1 MEYLSIRQISEKWG
15 ISIRRIQVLCAK
27 NRIPGATKIGSY
39 WAIPADAE
47 KPNDERIK
55 SGKYIKEKQS
65 MGQKETIVNLLNT
78 YGTMTQRALAEAIY
92 GDKNHGPNIYA
103 ALMGLVNSG
112 AVLRT
117 GSNPSYYSL
126 SGVDIIIQEKPVQTK
141 KGYRDVTG
149 DAITNETM
157 EEAESLVQGTDNYG
171 PENELITRCLQKFPM
186 NTDPDVVAMKVGL
199 IDITNSTHLSQHKS
213 KISMAELANIIAA
226 IPNIDDRIAA
236 GDPEVVNEIA
246 RSNGKINLF
255 SFASKYCCYHN
266 RNLYGRD
273 DYSILDTILKEY
285 LPRYF
290 DDVTK
295 GQIQKWQDSFNY
307 KAYNDY
313 ITRKLDEYC
322 ITVEHRKRKFDHFV
336 WYKNRQIGWCI

>member
-1 MEYLSIRQISEKWG
+1 MS
-15 ISIRRIQVLCAK
+15 
-27 NRIPGATKIGSY
+27 
-39 WAIPADAE
+39 
-47 KPNDERIK
+47 
-55 SGKYIKEKQS
+55 
-65 MGQKETIVNLLNT
+65 QKETIVNMLKTN
-78 YGTMTQRALAEAIY
+78 GTMTQGALAEAIY

-103 ALMGLVNSG
+103 TLIGLVKNG

-126 SGVDIIIQEKPVQTK
+126 SGTEIIIPEKSQKTT
-141 KGYRDVTG
+141 KGYRDVSG
-149 DAITNETM
+149 DIITNEAM
-157 EEAESLVQGTDNYG
+157 EEAEALVQGTDNYG
-171 PENELITRCLQKFPM
+171 PENELITRCLRKFPK
-186 NTDPDVVAMKVGL
+186 NTDPDIVAMKVGL

-213 KISMAELANIIAA
+213 KISMVELANIIAA
-226 IPNIDDRIAA
+226 IPYIDERIAD

-273 DYSILDTILKEY
+273 DYSILDTVLKEY

-290 DDVTK
+290 NDVTK
-295 GQIQKWQDSFNY
+295 VQIQKWQDNFNY

-336 WYKNRQIGWCI
+336 WYKNR

>member
-1 MEYLSIRQISEKWG
+1 MS
-15 ISIRRIQVLCAK
+15 
-27 NRIPGATKIGSY
+27 
-39 WAIPADAE
+39 
-47 KPNDERIK
+47 
-55 SGKYIKEKQS
+55 
-65 MGQKETIVNLLNT
+65 QKETIVNMLKTN
-78 YGTMTQRALAEAIY
+78 GTMTQGALAEAIY

-103 ALMGLVNSG
+103 TLIGLVKNG

-126 SGVDIIIQEKPVQTK
+126 SGTEIIIPEKSQKSTK
-141 KGYRDVTG
+141 RYRDVYG
-149 DAITNETM
+149 DIITNETM
-157 EEAESLVQGTDNYG
+157 EEAEALVQGTDNYG
-171 PENELITRCLQKFPM
+171 PENELITRCLRKFPK
-186 NTDPDVVAMKVGL
+186 NTDPDIVAMKVGL

-213 KISMAELANIIAA
+213 KISMVELANIIAA
-226 IPNIDDRIAA
+226 IPYIDERIAD

-273 DYSILDTILKEY
+273 DYSILDTVLKEY

-290 DDVTK
+290 DDITK

-313 ITRKLDEYC
+313 ITKKLDEC
-322 ITVEHRKRKFDHFV
+322 GITVNHRKRKFDHFV
-336 WYKNRQIGWCI
+336 WYKNR

>member
-1 MEYLSIRQISEKWG
+1 MS
-15 ISIRRIQVLCAK
+15 
-27 NRIPGATKIGSY
+27 
-39 WAIPADAE
+39 
-47 KPNDERIK
+47 
-55 SGKYIKEKQS
+55 
-65 MGQKETIVNLLNT
+65 QKETIVNLLKTN
-78 YGTMTQRALAEAIY
+78 GTMTQGALVEAIY
-92 GDKNHGPNIYA
+92 GYENHGPNIYA
-103 ALMGLVNSG
+103 TLIGLVKNG

-126 SGVDIIIQEKPVQTK
+126 SGTEIIIPEKSQKST
-141 KGYRDVTG
+141 KGYRDVSG
-149 DAITNETM
+149 DIITNEAM
-157 EEAESLVQGTDNYG
+157 EEAETLVQGTDNYG
-171 PENELITRCLQKFPM
+171 PENELITRCLRKFPK
-186 NTDPDVVAMKVGL
+186 NSDPDIVAMKVGL

-213 KISMAELANIIAA
+213 KISMVELANIIAA
-226 IPNIDDRIAA
+226 IPYIDERIAD

-273 DYSILDTILKEY
+273 DYSILDTVLKEY

-290 DDVTK
+290 DDITK

-313 ITRKLDEYC
+313 ITKKLDEC
-322 ITVEHRKRKFDHFV
+322 GITVNHRKRKFDHFV
-336 WYKNRQIGWCI
+336 WYKNR

>member
-1 MEYLSIRQISEKWG
+1 MS
-15 ISIRRIQVLCAK
+15 
-27 NRIPGATKIGSY
+27 
-39 WAIPADAE
+39 
-47 KPNDERIK
+47 
-55 SGKYIKEKQS
+55 
-65 MGQKETIVNLLNT
+65 QKETIVNMLKTN
-78 YGTMTQRALAEAIY
+78 GTMTQGALAEAIY

-103 ALMGLVNSG
+103 TLIGLVKNG

-126 SGVDIIIQEKPVQTK
+126 SGTEIIIPEKSQKST
-141 KGYRDVTG
+141 KGYRDVSS
-149 DAITNETM
+149 DIITNEAM
-157 EEAESLVQGTDNYG
+157 EEAETLVQGTDNYG
-171 PENELITRCLQKFPM
+171 PENELITRCLRKFPK
-186 NTDPDVVAMKVGL
+186 NTDPDIVAMKVGL

-213 KISMAELANIIAA
+213 KISMVELANIIAA
-226 IPNIDDRIAA
+226 IPYIDERIAD

-273 DYSILDTILKEY
+273 DYSILDTVLKEY

-290 DDVTK
+290 DDITK

-313 ITRKLDEYC
+313 ITKKLDEC
-322 ITVEHRKRKFDHFV
+322 GITVNHRKRKFDHFV
-336 WYKNRQIGWCI
+336 WYKNR

>member
-1 MEYLSIRQISEKWG
+1 MS
-15 ISIRRIQVLCAK
+15 
-27 NRIPGATKIGSY
+27 
-39 WAIPADAE
+39 
-47 KPNDERIK
+47 
-55 SGKYIKEKQS
+55 
-65 MGQKETIVNLLNT
+65 QKETIVNMLKTN
-78 YGTMTQRALAEAIY
+78 GTMTQGALAEAIY

-103 ALMGLVNSG
+103 TLIGLVKNG

-126 SGVDIIIQEKPVQTK
+126 SGTEIIIPEKSQKST
-141 KGYRDVTG
+141 KGYRDVSG
-149 DAITNETM
+149 DIITNEAI
-157 EEAESLVQGTDNYG
+157 EEAETLVQGTDNYG
-171 PENELITRCLQKFPM
+171 PENELITRCLRKFPK
-186 NTDPDVVAMKVGL
+186 NSDPDIVAMKVGL

-213 KISMAELANIIAA
+213 KISMVELANIIAA
-226 IPNIDDRIAA
+226 IPYIDERIAD

-273 DYSILDTILKEY
+273 DYSILDTVLKEY

-290 DDVTK
+290 DDITK

-313 ITRKLDEYC
+313 ITKKLDEC
-322 ITVEHRKRKFDHFV
+322 GITVNHRKRKFDHFV
-336 WYKNRQIGWCI
+336 WYKNR

>member
-1 MEYLSIRQISEKWG
+1 MS
-15 ISIRRIQVLCAK
+15 
-27 NRIPGATKIGSY
+27 
-39 WAIPADAE
+39 
-47 KPNDERIK
+47 
-55 SGKYIKEKQS
+55 
-65 MGQKETIVNLLNT
+65 QKETIVNMLKTN
-78 YGTMTQRALAEAIY
+78 GTMTQGALAEAIY

-103 ALMGLVNSG
+103 TLIGLVKNG

-126 SGVDIIIQEKPVQTK
+126 SGTEIIIPEKSQKTT
-141 KGYRDVTG
+141 KGYRDVSG
-149 DAITNETM
+149 DIITNEAM
-157 EEAESLVQGTDNYG
+157 EEAEALVQGTDNYG
-171 PENELITRCLQKFPM
+171 PENELITRCLRKFPK
-186 NTDPDVVAMKVGL
+186 NTDPDIVAMKVGL

-213 KISMAELANIIAA
+213 KISMVELANIIAS
-226 IPNIDDRIAA
+226 IPDIDERIAA

-273 DYSILDTILKEY
+273 DYSILDTVLKEY

-290 DDVTK
+290 DDITK

-313 ITRKLDEYC
+313 ITKKLDEC
-322 ITVEHRKRKFDHFV
+322 GITVNHRKRKFDHFV
-336 WYKNRQIGWCI
+336 WYKNR

>member
-1 MEYLSIRQISEKWG
+1 MS
-15 ISIRRIQVLCAK
+15 
-27 NRIPGATKIGSY
+27 
-39 WAIPADAE
+39 
-47 KPNDERIK
+47 
-55 SGKYIKEKQS
+55 
-65 MGQKETIVNLLNT
+65 QKETIVNMLKTN
-78 YGTMTQRALAEAIY
+78 GTMTQGALAEAIY

-103 ALMGLVNSG
+103 TLIGLVKNG

-126 SGVDIIIQEKPVQTK
+126 SGTEIIIPEKSQKTT
-141 KGYRDVTG
+141 KGYRDVSG
-149 DAITNETM
+149 DIITNEAM
-157 EEAESLVQGTDNYG
+157 EEAETLVQGTDNYG
-171 PENELITRCLQKFPM
+171 PENELITRCLRKFPK
-186 NTDPDVVAMKVGL
+186 NSDPDIVAMKVGL

-213 KISMAELANIIAA
+213 KISMVELANIIAS
-226 IPNIDDRIAA
+226 IPDIDERIAA

-273 DYSILDTILKEY
+273 DYSILDTVLKEY

-290 DDVTK
+290 DDITK

-313 ITRKLDEYC
+313 ITKKLDEC
-322 ITVEHRKRKFDHFV
+322 GITVNHRKRKFDHFV
-336 WYKNRQIGWCI
+336 WYKNR

>member
-1 MEYLSIRQISEKWG
+1 MS
-15 ISIRRIQVLCAK
+15 
-27 NRIPGATKIGSY
+27 
-39 WAIPADAE
+39 
-47 KPNDERIK
+47 
-55 SGKYIKEKQS
+55 
-65 MGQKETIVNLLNT
+65 QKETIVNMLKTN
-78 YGTMTQRALAEAIY
+78 GTMTQGALAEAIY

-103 ALMGLVNSG
+103 TLIGLVKNG

-126 SGVDIIIQEKPVQTK
+126 SGTEIIIPEKSQKST
-141 KGYRDVTG
+141 KGYRDVSG
-149 DAITNETM
+149 DIITNEAM
-157 EEAESLVQGTDNYG
+157 EEAETLVQGTDNYG
-171 PENELITRCLQKFPM
+171 PENELITRCLRKFPK
-186 NTDPDVVAMKVGL
+186 NTDPDIVAMKVGL

-213 KISMAELANIIAA
+213 KISMVELANIIAA
-226 IPNIDDRIAA
+226 IPYIDERIAD

-273 DYSILDTILKEY
+273 DYSILDTVLKEY

-290 DDVTK
+290 DDITK

-313 ITRKLDEYC
+313 ITKKLDEC
-322 ITVEHRKRKFDHFV
+322 GITVNHRKRQFDHFV
-336 WYKNRQIGWCI
+336 WYKNR

>member
-1 MEYLSIRQISEKWG
+1 MS
-15 ISIRRIQVLCAK
+15 
-27 NRIPGATKIGSY
+27 
-39 WAIPADAE
+39 
-47 KPNDERIK
+47 
-55 SGKYIKEKQS
+55 
-65 MGQKETIVNLLNT
+65 QKETIVNMLKTN
-78 YGTMTQRALAEAIY
+78 GTMTQGALAEAIY

-103 ALMGLVNSG
+103 TLIGLVKNG

-126 SGVDIIIQEKPVQTK
+126 SGTEIIIPEKSQKTT
-141 KGYRDVTG
+141 KGYRDVSG
-149 DAITNETM
+149 DIITNEAM
-157 EEAESLVQGTDNYG
+157 EEAETLVQGTDNYG
-171 PENELITRCLQKFPM
+171 PENELITRCLRKFPK
-186 NTDPDVVAMKVGL
+186 NTDPDIVAMKVGL

-213 KISMAELANIIAA
+213 KISMVELANIIAS
-226 IPNIDDRIAA
+226 IPDIDERIAA

-273 DYSILDTILKEY
+273 DYSILDTVLKEY

-290 DDVTK
+290 DDITK

-313 ITRKLDEYC
+313 ITKKLDEC
-322 ITVEHRKRKFDHFV
+322 GITVNHRKRKFDHFV
-336 WYKNRQIGWCI
+336 WYKNR